1 MVASL
6 HIRGLCSDGIQLS
19 LADKSISI
27 ALRMSLQLQEVYN
40 FANNGILYDFIILA
54 NLSRDKIMVIPRNA
68 NGNVNANHI

>member
-6 HIRGLCSDGIQLS
+6 HIRGLCSNGIESS
-19 LADKSISI
+19 LADKTKSI
-27 ALRMSLQLQEVYN
+27 ALRMSMQLQEVYH

-54 NLSRDKIMVIPRNA
+54 NLSHDKIMVIPRNA